1 MLSVKCLYNNDVPD
15 SRDQQ
20 GDRQGLLRQL
30 GFEEFEAVRVVV
42 GEQLGGDDAV
52 LIVEVIRSVGGVEL
66 LNDGD
71 VSMNGLQ
78 VNGEVVIRNQYY
90 TLC

>member
-1 MLSVKCLYNNDVPD
+1 M
-15 SRDQQ
+15 
-20 GDRQGLLRQL
+20 
-30 GFEEFEAVRVVV
+30 VV

-52 LIVEVIRSVGGVEL
+52 LIVEVIRSAGDVEL

-78 VNGEVVIRNQYY
+78 VIGRESHIIIINYSINGEVVIRNQYY
-90 TLC
+90 SLLNSSVSQ

>member
-1 MLSVKCLYNNDVPD
+1 M
-15 SRDQQ
+15 
-20 GDRQGLLRQL
+20 
-30 GFEEFEAVRVVV
+30 VV

-52 LIVEVIRSVGGVEL
+52 LIVEVIRSAGGVEL

>member
-1 MLSVKCLYNNDVPD
+1 M
-15 SRDQQ
+15 
-20 GDRQGLLRQL
+20 
-30 GFEEFEAVRVVV
+30 VV

-52 LIVEVIRSVGGVEL
+52 LIVEVIRSAGGVEL

-78 VNGEVVIRNQYY
+78 VNGEMVILHQYY
-90 TLC
+90 SLLNSSVSQ

>member
-1 MLSVKCLYNNDVPD
+1 M
-15 SRDQQ
+15 
-20 GDRQGLLRQL
+20 
-30 GFEEFEAVRVVV
+30 VV

-52 LIVEVIRSVGGVEL
+52 LIVEVIRSAGGVEL

-78 VNGEVVIRNQYY
+78 VIGRESHIIIINYSINGEVVIRNQYY
-90 TLC
+90 SLLNSSVSQ

>member
-1 MLSVKCLYNNDVPD
+1 M
-15 SRDQQ
+15 
-20 GDRQGLLRQL
+20 
-30 GFEEFEAVRVVV
+30 VV

-52 LIVEVIRSVGGVEL
+52 LIVEVIRSAGGVEL

-78 VNGEVVIRNQYY
+78 VIGRESHRITAKWLFVIKI